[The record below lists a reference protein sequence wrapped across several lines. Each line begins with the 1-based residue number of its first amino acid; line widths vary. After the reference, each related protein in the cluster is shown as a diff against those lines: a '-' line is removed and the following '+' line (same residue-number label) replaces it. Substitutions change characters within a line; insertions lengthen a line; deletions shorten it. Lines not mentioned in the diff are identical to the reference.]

1 MTSPKKITQFTAAT
15 EVADNDVILFVDTS
29 DTSSSAEGTT
39 KKTTVSAVET
49 NIRAGLN
56 INNWNTAYGWGDH
69 ASEGYLTSYT
79 ETDPVFTAHP
89 ANGITSTNIGQWNT
103 AYGWGNHAT
112 QGYLQSISTQ
122 NIGSLNDVSINS
134 GTLAT
139 NQVLKWNGTSWIN
152 GTGGGGGTTINE
164 LNDVGDVNITSV
176 ANDQI
181 LRYDSSSGE
190 WRNED
195 LSVTVTETD
204 TLATVVARGA
214 STSIEIEADGGISIP
229 QGESLDFGSDF
240 SISRFSNQ
248 NKARIQYTGPGDFFF
263 EIDDVKFRNSAN
275 TRTHI
280 SFEDTSGVKLYHNGN
295 QRFTTT
301 SSGTTTSGTAKAD
314 AFNIANNNSTIA
326 GTTGA
331 NRDIKVIGGA
341 PYYYDGTAWREF
353 YLIDGSVT
361 TLQPDTDWGNVMIRS
376 TFDSNINDVK
386 HNVTPAMKRSSNST
400 STAIDIVTAP
410 IKVGGG
416 AVRINGGSQSS
427 SRLQYNVSDNTKYNF
442 TGAWTMEA
450 WVNFDSTGFTATPQ
464 SLFSAGDTSL
474 TSVDFALLMST
485 NGANDL
491 RFYWYNA
498 ANSSHNGSNTGTSIV
513 QLSNTVPQIAG
524 AWAHIAL
531 VRGTDGLIRL
541 YLNGTKVGINI
552 TDNELNQ
559 PELFNIGGHHGSSY
573 NYSFD
578 GYIDDVRISKS
589 ARYTANFTPSTTQ
602 LPVSGSTTQV
612 ITRPHVL
619 QGEIDLGSSPTW
631 TGTSGVTVSQQA
643 SGIYRILFANSY
655 TAVTDYIVFA
665 QAMDQS
671 APAYVHVS
679 RGTGRVDFEIKSQSV
694 NAAVDDGSIA
704 VQIFT
709 KMV

>member
-15 EVADNDVILFVDTS
+15 EIADNDVILFVDTS
-29 DTSSSAEGTT
+29 DTSSSSSGTT
-39 KKTTVSAVET
+39 KKTTVSAIET

-56 INNWNTAYGWGDH
+56 ISNWNIAFGWGDH
-69 ASEGYLTSYT
+69 ADEGYLTSYT

-89 ANGITSTNIGQWNT
+89 AHGITSTKIGQWDA

-112 QGYLQSISTQ
+112 QGYLQSIAAQSI
-122 NIGSLNDVSINS
+122 NSLNDVAIDS

-152 GTGGGGGTTINE
+152 GTGGGGTTING

-176 ANDQI
+176 ADNQI
-181 LRYDSSSGE
+181 LRYDASAEE

-195 LSVTVTETD
+195 LSVTFTETD

-229 QGESLDFGSDF
+229 QGQSLDFGSDF
-240 SISRFSNQ
+240 SISRFINQ

-263 EIDDVKFRNSAN
+263 EIDDVYFRNAAN

-280 SFEDTSGVKLYHNGN
+280 SFEDTSGVSLFYNNN
-295 QRFTTT
+295 QKFTTT

-314 AFNIANNNSTIA
+314 AFNIADNNATIA

-386 HNVTPAMKRSSNST
+386 YSVTPTMLRGSGST
-400 STAIDIVTAP
+400 STAIDIIQAP
-410 IKVGGG
+410 IKIGVG
-416 AVRINGGSQSS
+416 AVRINSGAQAA
-427 SRLQYNVSDNTKYNF
+427 SRLEYDVSNHTNYSF

-450 WVNFDSTGFTATPQ
+450 WVKLDGTFFTSTNQ
-464 SLFSAGDTSL
+464 SIFAAGGI
-474 TSVDFALLMST
+474 VNDFALLISNNGTGLSNFSWYDAANTAHASSSGTFIGTIST
-485 NGANDL
+485 NAITDA
-491 RFYWYNA
+491 Y
-498 ANSSHNGSNTGTSIV
+498 
-513 QLSNTVPQIAG
+513 
-524 AWAHIAL
+524 AHVAL
-531 VRGTDGLIRL
+531 VRDPSDAKIRL
-541 YLNGTKVGINI
+541 YFNGTKVGVDI
-552 TDNELNQ
+552 TDNEIQQ
-559 PELFNIGGHHGSSY
+559 PDTFSLGGHYGSNY
-573 NYSFD
+573 NYDFD
-578 GYIDDVRISKS
+578 GYVDDVRISKS

-602 LPVSGSTTQV
+602 LPVSGNTTQV
-612 ITRPHVL
+612 VTRPQVL
-619 QGEIDLGSSPTW
+619 QGEIDLGSTPTW
-631 TGTSGVTVSQQA
+631 TGTPGVTVAQQS
-643 SGIYRILFANSY
+643 SGNYRLTFA
-655 TAVTDYIVFA
+655 TAYSAITDYVVFA
-665 QAMDQS
+665 QTMDQS
-671 APAYVHVS
+671 APAYVQAD
-679 RGTGRVDFEIKSQSV
+679 RATGYVDFEVKSQSA
-694 NAAVDDGSIA
+694 NAAVNDGSIA
-704 VQIFT
+704 VQVFN

>member
-112 QGYLQSISTQ
+112 QGYLQSIATQ

-152 GTGGGGGTTINE
+152 GADSGGGGGGTINE

-195 LSVTVTETD
+195 LSVTFTETD

-263 EIDDVKFRNSAN
+263 EIDDVRFNNSAN

-280 SFEDTSGVKLYHNGN
+280 SFDDTSGVKLYHNGN
-295 QRFTTT
+295 QRVTTT
-301 SSGTTTSGTAKAD
+301 SSGTTTLGTAKAD

-386 HNVTPAMKRSSNST
+386 YSVTPAAKYSST
-400 STAIDIVTAP
+400 STATSGIDVVGAP
-410 IKVGGG
+410 RKVGVG
-416 AVRINGGSQSS
+416 ALRINGGGSLP
-427 SRLQYNVSDNTKYNF
+427 RLRLDYDISDHTKYSF
-442 TGAWTMEA
+442 TGDWTMEA
-450 WVNFDSTGFTATPQ
+450 WVKLDGGSFTATQQ
-464 SLFSAGDTSL
+464 SIFSAGST
-474 TSVDFALLMST
+474 TNDFALLVASNNGGNALFHWYDTANTTHSAQSGTFIGLINDALIT
-485 NGANDL
+485 NA
-491 RFYWYNA
+491 Y
-498 ANSSHNGSNTGTSIV
+498 
-513 QLSNTVPQIAG
+513 
-524 AWAHIAL
+524 AHIAL
-531 VRGTDGLIRL
+531 VRDPAEGKIRL
-541 YLNGTKVGINI
+541 YVNGTKIGSDI
-552 TDNELNQ
+552 TDNDIEQ
-559 PELFNIGGHHGSSY
+559 PDVFSLGGHYGS
-573 NYSFD
+573 NYSRSFD
-578 GYIDDVRISKS
+578 GYYDDVRISKS

-619 QGEIDLGSSPTW
+619 QGEIDMGSSPTW
-631 TGTSGVTVSQQA
+631 TGTSGVTVSQEA
-643 SGIYRILFANSY
+643 SGTYRITFANAY

-671 APAYVHVS
+671 APAYVQVT
-679 RGTGRVDFEIKSQSV
+679 RATDTVDFVVKSQSA